1 MRVLLAGATGYIG
14 QAVLKE
20 LVVQGHEV
28 IALVRRGHNLVIDDP
43 EAVTIVEADISA
55 DTDWNRHVPSVHAVV
70 SCLASRT
77 GAPADAYCVDFEAN
91 QKLLKHA
98 ERDEVSHFV
107 LLSAICVQKPVL
119 AFQRAKLRFE
129 QLLHDSPVPATVI
142 RATAFFRSL
151 VGQVSRVQAGKPF
164 LLFGTGEHTACK
176 PISDRDL
183 ARFIVGQLTESR
195 QGTVRR
201 IIGGP
206 GPEITP
212 LAQAKMLCEAAGQP
226 CRHRSLPANM
236 FTWLR
241 WLIAPLTLFSHRM
254 SERAEFLRI
263 AQFYASE
270 SMLVWDEVAQTYD
283 AEATPEFGEDTLED
297 FYQNVCSGAVPLPDR
312 REHSLF

>member
-1 MRVLLAGATGYIG
+1 
-14 QAVLKE
+14 
-20 LVVQGHEV
+20 
-28 IALVRRGHNLVIDDP
+28 
-43 EAVTIVEADISA
+43 VTIVEADITA
-55 DTDWNRHVPSVHAVV
+55 DSDWDRHVPAVHAVV

-77 GAPADAYCVDFEAN
+77 GAPADAHCVDFEAN

-98 ERDEVSHFV
+98 ERDGVSHFV

-119 AFQRAKLRFE
+119 SFQRAKLRFE

-151 VGQVSRVQAGKPF
+151 VGQLSRVQAGKPF
-164 LLFGTGEHTACK
+164 LLFGSGEHTACK

-206 GPEITP
+206 GPAITP
-212 LAQAKMLCEAAGQP
+212 LVQAKMICEAAGQP

-241 WLIAPLTLFSHRM
+241 WLITPLTMFSRRM
-254 SERAEFLRI
+254 AERAEFLRI

-270 SMLVWDEVAQTYD
+270 SMLVWDEVAQIYD
-283 AEATPEFGEDTLED
+283 AEATPEFGEDTLGD
-297 FYQNVCSGAVPLPDR
+297 FYQGVCSGKVPLPDR

>member
-20 LVVQGHEV
+20 LAAKGHEV
-28 IALVRRGHNLVIDDP
+28 IALARPGHTLVVEDNQS
-43 EAVTIVEADISA
+43 VTVVEADITM
-55 DTDWNRHVPSVHAVV
+55 DVDWDAQVPAVQAVV

-77 GAPADAYCVDFEAN
+77 GAPDDALRVDFEAN
-91 QKLLKHA
+91 QRLLARA
-98 ERDEVSHFV
+98 ERDRAAHFV

-119 AFQRAKLRFE
+119 AFQQAKLRFE
-129 QLLHDSPVPATVI
+129 SALYDSPVPATVI

-151 VGQVSRVQAGKPF
+151 VGQLARVQAGKPF
-164 LLFGTGEHTACK
+164 LVFGSGERTACK

-183 ARFIVGQLTESR
+183 ARFIVGQLDEPR
-195 QGTVRR
+195 EGTVQR

-206 GPEITP
+206 GPAITP
-212 LAQAKMLCEAAGQP
+212 LAQARMLCDAAGQP
-226 CRHRSLPANM
+226 CRLRSLPVNL

-241 WLIAPLTLFSHRM
+241 WAITPLALFSQRM
-254 SERAEFLRI
+254 ADRAEFLRI

-270 SMLVWDEVAQTYD
+270 SMLVWDEVAQCYD
-283 AEATPEFGEDTLED
+283 ADATPEFGEDTLDD
-297 FYQNVCSGAVPLPDR
+297 FYHAVCAGARPPPDR